1 MIARTYGSQLEI
13 HGLNCTM
20 DDIKDFVT
28 RFGASEIYDGV

>member
-1 MIARTYGSQLEI
+1 MIARTYGSELEI
-13 HGLNCTM
+13 HGLNCT